1 MKARDWDPLARR
13 GVGNGGVERGCRLAR
28 RCSGVSGGSAP
39 LAPMSGGSP
48 AHSGHVTWDEALEV
62 KALADQRE

>member
-1 MKARDWDPLARR
+1 
-13 GVGNGGVERGCRLAR
+13 
-28 RCSGVSGGSAP
+28 